1 MQKPKKF
8 PWIPAIAVG
17 ILVLGGACLTTACK
31 KKNEAPAAV
40 PVATPDPNGEGVRPD
55 VRAYI
60 EATYPDSAKT
70 RAALFQDAKVMEKAL
85 ADAGDKQLSIQH
97 ANELSRANNC
107 LWYVRESSDDAVEI
121 GDKLLSAILNTDERI
136 TAYLKYDEHLK
147 GGFFEDPI
155 PYDERSTTCDIDPAT
170 LPN

>member
-8 PWIPAIAVG
+8 PWIPVIVVG

-31 KKNEAPAAV
+31 KSEA

-55 VRAYI
+55 VRQYI

-70 RAALFQDAKVMEKAL
+70 RAALFQSAKVVEKAL
-85 ADAGDKQLSIQH
+85 ADSNNKQLSIQH
-97 ANELSRANNC
+97 ANELSQANNC
-107 LWYVRESSDDAVEI
+107 LWYIREPSDDAVEI
-121 GDKLLSAILNTDERI
+121 GDKLLSVVLNTDERN
-136 TAYLKYDEHLK
+136 TAYLKYDEHLR

-155 PYDERSTTCDIDPAT
+155 PYDERATTCDINPAT